1 VRRDLWAGM
10 ARLGLALTVG
20 VTLLLGGGPVRAQA
34 PNRAALVVQYGE
46 DAVSTHCVPFAEPQ
60 ITGLDLLLR
69 SGLDVV
75 YASVGMGAL
84 VCKIGDV
91 GCPDPGRC
99 LCACKGADCVYWSY
113 WHQVEGAWQYA
124 VQGASQYVVRPGAVE
139 GWVWGAGSASSV
151 PQPPAVRFEDVC
163 RDEAATPSLTGT
175 LPPTGTPSPT
185 VTRPLTPTLSP
196 TGTAP
201 RPSPTATPQGTEALA
216 TAEGAIAPVPALS
229 PTPLL
234 PASRPANLSG
244 YAFFAALVAVL
255 VVAGLVVR
263 RQRK

>member
-1 VRRDLWAGM
+1 VKRDLWAGM

-20 VTLLLGGGPVRAQA
+20 VTLLLVGGPARAQA

-46 DAVSTHCVPFAEPQ
+46 DTVTTHCVSFAEPQ

-69 SGLDVV
+69 SELDVV

-124 VQGASQYVVRPGAVE
+124 VQGAGQYAVRPGAVE
-139 GWVWGAGSASSV
+139 GWVWGAGSVSSA

-163 RDEAATPSLTGT
+163 RDEAATLAPTGT
-175 LPPTGTPSPT
+175 LPPADTPSPT
-185 VTRPLTPTLSP
+185 VTRPLTATPLATAGAPASPTPSP

-201 RPSPTATPQGTEALA
+201 RPSTTATPLPLA
-216 TAEGAIAPVPALS
+216 P
-229 PTPLL
+229 
-234 PASRPANLSG
+234 RPANLSG

-263 RQRK
+263 RQRRRI